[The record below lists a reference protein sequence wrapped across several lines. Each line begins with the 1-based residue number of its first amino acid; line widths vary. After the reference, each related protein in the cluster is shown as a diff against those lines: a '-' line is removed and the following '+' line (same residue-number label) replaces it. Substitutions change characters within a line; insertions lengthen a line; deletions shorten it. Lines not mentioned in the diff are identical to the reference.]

1 MSLHDEIGISVV
13 LQSNAITV
21 TRGTPNT
28 VAWSVAS
35 GMATTLTHEITS
47 YSHTLNIIGG
57 YDSAQ
62 MTLVDDVLGTEWW
75 IEYGLGQ
82 HVQVRSHADVVI
94 WEGFV
99 NTLGVSLGALEMELG
114 PVLDIGNRVEVV
126 FSPTDTTLAREVQNV
141 REFTTWGENADS
153 QERYGVRH
161 ALINLGNATSANAT
175 LVAGLQ
181 LRELAWPKRTQRL
194 GVGGSKPSVSLG
206 CLGWWHYLDYP
217 YHLAIDPVAGTAVTG
232 TVAPETKIAAILAA
246 DPNGLFPG
254 PHGLAAS
261 GITVPANEEQ
271 ERTAQD
277 ILRGLATLGNST
289 YARASMQVG
298 EGRRLEYAFIG
309 NTPDYMQSL
318 TDPSQNVYHYGGG
331 RVFPW
336 EVQAG
341 KWLIIPDLLAGHT
354 LPADLREN
362 PRAMLIE
369 QVNYSAPYDL
379 QLQAGASDRLSQALA
394 RIGLAGSGR

>member
-13 LQSNAITV
+13 LQGNAITI

-35 GMATTLTHEITS
+35 GMATTLTHELTS
-47 YSHTLNIIGG
+47 YSHTLSIIGG

-62 MTLVDDVLGTEWW
+62 ITLVGDVYDAEWW
-75 IEYGLGQ
+75 MEYGLGQ

-99 NTLGVSLGALEMELG
+99 NTLGITLGALEMEVG

-126 FSPTDTTLAREVQNV
+126 FSPVDTTVAREVQNTK
-141 REFTTWGENADS
+141 EYTAWGENADS
-153 QERYGVRH
+153 QERYGIRH
-161 ALINLGNATSANAT
+161 ALINLGNATATNAAT
-175 LVAGLQ
+175 IGALQ

-194 GVGGSKPSVSLG
+194 SVGGSKPSVTLG
-206 CLGWWHYLDYP
+206 CLGWWHYLDFP
-217 YHLAIDPVAGTAVTG
+217 YRNTATG
-232 TVAPETKIAAILAA
+232 TTAPETRIAAVLAA

-261 GITVPANEEQ
+261 GLTVPANEEQ

-277 ILRGLATLGNST
+277 ILRGLATLGNSA
-289 YARASMQVG
+289 YARASLQVT
-298 EGRRLEYAFIG
+298 EARRVEYAFIG
-309 NTPDYMQSL
+309 NTPDYQQSL

-379 QLQAGASDRLSQALA
+379 QLQAGPSDRLSQALA
-394 RIGLAGSGR
+394 AVGLAGSGR